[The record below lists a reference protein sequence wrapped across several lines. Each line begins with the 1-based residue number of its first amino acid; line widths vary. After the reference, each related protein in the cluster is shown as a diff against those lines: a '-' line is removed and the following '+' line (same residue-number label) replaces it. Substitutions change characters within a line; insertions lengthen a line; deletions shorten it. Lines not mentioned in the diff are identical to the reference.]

1 MALETRHPASNRG
14 DRSVGNIYDRLDA
27 ARRKREQ
34 ALETPTPANDDRETM
49 SKPTPAAKRVFP
61 TLKPPRH
68 DFAEEVSPPRWDWA
82 VPWLL
87 GIAIFAVIFVFAV
100 R

>member
-27 ARRKREQ
+27 ARRKREK

-49 SKPTPAAKRVFP
+49 SKSAPAADRVFP
-61 TLKPPRH
+61 TLKPPRY
-68 DFAEEVSPPRWDWA
+68 DFAENVSPPRWEWA

-87 GIAIFAVIFVFAV
+87 GLAIFAVIFVFAV

>member
-1 MALETRHPASNRG
+1 
-14 DRSVGNIYDRLDA
+14 
-27 ARRKREQ
+27 
-34 ALETPTPANDDRETM
+34 M

>member
-1 MALETRHPASNRG
+1 MALDNKNSTSRRS
-14 DRSVGNIYDRLDA
+14 DQSVGNIYDRLNA

-34 ALETPTPANDDRETM
+34 VLDTPKPANDDRKTM
-49 SKPTPAAKRVFP
+49 SKPAPTADRVFP

-68 DFAEEVSPPRWDWA
+68 DFAEEVSPPKWDWA
-82 VPWLL
+82 VPWIL
-87 GIAIFAVIFVFAV
+87 GLAIFAVIFVFAV

>member
-1 MALETRHPASNRG
+1 MALETRHPATDRG

-34 ALETPTPANDDRETM
+34 VLDTPAPANDDRETM
-49 SKPTPAAKRVFP
+49 STPTRAANRVFP
-61 TLKPPRH
+61 TLKPPRP
-68 DFAEEVSPPRWDWA
+68 DFSEEVSPSRWEWA

-87 GIAIFAVIFVFAV
+87 GLAIFAVIFVFAV